1 MKAVYALIGASLLM
15 IAFGLFLILQ
25 QPPPEEAEQE
35 AQPEAVAE
43 PEEES
48 EEEPRD
54 IALVPVPAEE
64 AERDGEIPQLDVDAE
79 PGTEEWCEQMM
90 NQSNDRWSKE
100 DSQTFADQCI
110 YE

>member
-15 IAFGLFLILQ
+15 IAFGLYLILQ
-25 QPPPEEAEQE
+25 QPPPEEVQD
-35 AQPEAVAE
+35 AQPEAVQA

-48 EEEPRD
+48 EEQPRD

-64 AERDGEIPQLDVDAE
+64 AERDGEIPQLEVDAE
-79 PGTEEWCEQMM
+79 PGSEEWCEQMM
-90 NQSNDRWSKE
+90 NQSNDRWSRD

>member
-15 IAFGLFLILQ
+15 IAFGLYLILQ
-25 QPPPEEAEQE
+25 QPPPEEVQD
-35 AQPEAVAE
+35 AQPEAVQAPEEE
-43 PEEES
+43 PEEQ
-48 EEEPRD
+48 PRD

-64 AERDGEIPQLDVDAE
+64 AERDGEIPQLEVEAE
-79 PGTEEWCEQMM
+79 PGSEEWCEQMM
-90 NQSNDRWSKE
+90 NQSNDRWSRD

>member
-15 IAFGLFLILQ
+15 IAFGLYLILQ
-25 QPPPEEAEQE
+25 QPPPEEVQE
-35 AQPEAVAE
+35 AQPDAVQAPEKE
-43 PEEES
+43 PEEQ
-48 EEEPRD
+48 PRD
-54 IALVPVPAEE
+54 IALVPVPSEE

>member
-25 QPPPEEAEQE
+25 QPPPEEVQD
-35 AQPEAVAE
+35 AQPEAVQA
-43 PEEES
+43 P

-54 IALVPVPAEE
+54 IALIPVPAGET
-64 AERDGEIPQLDVDAE
+64 ERDGEIPQLEVDAE
-79 PGTEEWCEQMM
+79 PGSEEWCEQMM
-90 NQSNDRWSKE
+90 TQSNDRWSRE